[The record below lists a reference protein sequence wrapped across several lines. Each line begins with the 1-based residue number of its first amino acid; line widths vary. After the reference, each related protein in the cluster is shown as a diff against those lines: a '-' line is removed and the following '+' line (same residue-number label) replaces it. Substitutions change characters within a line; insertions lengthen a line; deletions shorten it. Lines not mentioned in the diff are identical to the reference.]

1 MSNKAV
7 VDGVIQYVSVSQI
20 QTFDVSAFG
29 GCPRKWWFDKIAGL
43 PAPTTKAQAV
53 GVEVH
58 KQIENYLNTGEDTL
72 GPIARAGKHFLPTP
86 MVHLLVEHAFTPTS
100 LDVAGIPLKGFID
113 VVNESGQYKDNEG
126 RTHYEDIIE
135 VIDHKTTVDFKY
147 AKSASELRDSV
158 QMVGYAEFV
167 RRRDVAGVSQVR
179 ISHNNFLTRGA
190 PAARKVTTTIEV
202 PQILEKWERVSQ
214 TVNAMKVVAKAER
227 VEDVEANYEACSAYR
242 GCPYMSACP
251 RAKDAVLSFVE
262 SKGEGMSLLNRF
274 MKQPT
279 PEHVL
284 NMPVPGAVALTPG
297 LSPETDKAVAVVN
310 QKVNPPD
317 AVVDPKKAA
326 EPLPPEVLV
335 TMSPE
340 IQAAAAAFQ
349 PSTPMTLAVG
359 LPVPAPTEAP
369 KKRGRKPGSKNAPK
383 VSTEQE
389 VVNEVIANAPV
400 RDVTNWSD
408 LVVKSEDVKVSV
420 AEVIVDCIELY
431 VDCSV
436 SGIYAQSLDG
446 YITEKCRAL
455 ETKFGAAD
463 LRCAPM
469 DSPLAYNKWKGALA
483 ALVRNEP
490 PPVDKYT
497 LDDVRESEIKQVVVE
512 ALRPLCGVFVRG
524 R

>member
-20 QTFDVSAFG
+20 QTFDIDTFG
-29 GCPRKWWFDKIAGL
+29 GCPRKWWYDKIAGV
-43 PAPTTKAQAV
+43 PQPTTKAQAI
-53 GVEVH
+53 GSEVH
-58 KQIENYLNTGEDTL
+58 KQIENYLLTGEDTL

-86 MVHLLVEHAFTPTS
+86 KIHLLVEHEFTPTS
-100 LDVAGIPLKGFID
+100 LDVSGIPLKGFID

-126 RTHYEDIIE
+126 KTHYEDIVE
-135 VIDHKTTVDFKY
+135 VIDHKTTSDFKY
-147 AKSASELRDSV
+147 SKSASDLRKSI

-167 RRRDVAGVSQVR
+167 RRRDVTGVSRVR
-179 ISHNNFLTRGA
+179 VSHNNFLTRGA

-202 PQILEKWERVSQ
+202 PEILSKWESVAR

-227 VEDVEANYEACSAYR
+227 VEDVDANYEACSAYR
-242 GCPYMSACP
+242 GCPYLSICP
-251 RAKDAVLSFVE
+251 RAKDAVMSFIE
-262 SKGEGMSLLNRF
+262 TKGDGMSLLNRF
-274 MKQPT
+274 MKQT
-279 PEHVL
+279 
-284 NMPVPGAVALTPG
+284 
-297 LSPETDKAVAVVN
+297 
-310 QKVNPPD
+310 VNPPD
-317 AVVDPKKAA
+317 AVVDPSKAA
-326 EPLPPEVLV
+326 EPIPAETLA

-340 IQAAAAAFQ
+340 IQAAAVLLQ
-349 PSTPMTLAVG
+349 SSPAVSNETFG
-359 LPVPAPTEAP
+359 ATEIAPTATEEAP

-383 VSTEQE
+383 AENPGGEEKVTEYT
-389 VVNEVIANAPV
+389 ALG
-400 RDVTNWSD
+400 D
-408 LVVKSEDVKVSV
+408 
-420 AEVIVDCIELY
+420 VIVETLELY

-436 SGIYAQSLDG
+436 SGVFAQSLDG
-446 YITEKCRAL
+446 YITSKCREL
-455 ETKFGAAD
+455 EQRFGAAD

-512 ALRPLCGVFVRG
+512 ALKPMCGVFVRG